1 MLQSAGSDGTGVSMG
16 SMATTRVLLVDDE
29 ALVRQVL
36 KHILAKFSDIEI
48 VGEASTGDEAITS
61 VEKLQPEVVVMDIRM
76 PRMDGVAAAREIRH
90 KYPHVKVIGLSEY
103 AHGYHAHAM
112 ERAGA
117 IGIYLKSAASEEL
130 YAAIMKAAAGEDSR
144 RPHQ

>member
-1 MLQSAGSDGTGVSMG
+1 MQS
-16 SMATTRVLLVDDE
+16 
-29 ALVRQVL
+29 
-36 KHILAKFSDIEI
+36 FCDIEI
-48 VGEASTGDEAITS
+48 VGEASTGDEAIAS
-61 VEKLQPEVVVMDIRM
+61 VEKLQPDVVVMDIRM
-76 PRMDGVAAAREIRH
+76 PRMDGVAAAREIIH

>member
-1 MLQSAGSDGTGVSMG
+1 
-16 SMATTRVLLVDDE
+16 MATTRVLLVDDE

-61 VEKLQPEVVVMDIRM
+61 VEKLQPDVVVMDIRM

-90 KYPHVKVIGLSEY
+90 KYPDVKVIGLSEY

-112 ERAGA
+112 EKSWGYWDLPKVGC
-117 IGIYLKSAASEEL
+117 IGRTLCGYHESR
-130 YAAIMKAAAGEDSR
+130 SR
-144 RPHQ
+144 RRFAESSSIT